1 VSDVFQPRSVPH
13 GIGEGRSIGELP
25 PLDDPYLVQ
34 AQVPRR
40 AALSPLALTSI
51 LAPILGGP
59 LGSVAA
65 IVFGWAARREIREA
79 PGPRRGYVMATV
91 GMALGLCLTIAW
103 GAAIALNIWS
113 TRYQAEHRIAA
124 ETGLSVTASD
134 PRATP
139 AGPVDTTAPEVDAGA
154 REHPSP
160 SVPKETTLRHEG
172 LVTVVD
178 VGAQVTSL
186 SQELARQRAD
196 ASTVGE
202 TVVVM
207 TTREGCDPCRSISD
221 SLRDPL
227 MQTALAKVRLV
238 RVDIDVFKEDLDT
251 LKMPYKRYPSFFLL
265 ALDLFPRDAIDGGE
279 WDEDVPQNMA
289 PVLGAFVRGKYNAR
303 REAWQ
308 PIPGT
313 GIRL

>member
-1 VSDVFQPRSVPH
+1 MSDVFQPRSVPH
-13 GIGEGRSIGELP
+13 GNGEGRGLG
-25 PLDDPYLVQ
+25 PLDDPYLVP
-34 AQVPRR
+34 AEVPRR
-40 AALSPLALTSI
+40 ATLSPLALTSI

-79 PGPRRGYVMATV
+79 KGPRRGYAMATV

-113 TRYQAEHRIAA
+113 SKYQAEHRVTA
-124 ETGLSVTASD
+124 ETGLSMTASD

-139 AGPVDTTAPEVDAGA
+139 AGPVDTTPETDSGTSALPSANVP
-154 REHPSP
+154 RETAL
-160 SVPKETTLRHEG
+160 KHEG

-202 TVVVM
+202 TVLVM
-207 TTREGCDPCRSISD
+207 TTRDQCQPCQRISD

-238 RVDIDVFKEDLDT
+238 RVDIDVFKEDLDA

-279 WDEDVPQNMA
+279 WDEDVPQNIA
-289 PVLGAFVRGKYNAR
+289 PVLGAFVRGKYDSR